1 MSTLE
6 ALEPFAG
13 TWEVSVTFPSAP
25 GPVGG
30 ATTEFEFMPGGL
42 FLVQR
47 WTVPVPEAPD
57 GIALI
62 GHDEGRGT
70 LLQHYFDTRGVARV
84 YEMGFSDGL
93 WTLERTTP
101 DFSDLNFWQR
111 FEGRF
116 SADGRVIEGAWQ
128 INHDRS
134 EPGWQHDFAM
144 TYTLSA

>member
-1 MSTLE
+1 MS
-6 ALEPFAG
+6 ALDYLRPLVG
-13 TWEVSVTFPSAP
+13 SWDVSVTFPGA
-25 GPVGG
+25 GPMGG
-30 ATTEFEFMPGGL
+30 ATTEFEFMDGGL

-84 YEMGFSDGL
+84 YEMGFDGGV

-111 FEGRF
+111 FEGTL
-116 SADGRVIEGAWQ
+116 SEDGQAIEGAWQ
-128 INHDRS
+128 ICHD
-134 EPGWQHDFAM
+134 EATWGHDFGM
-144 TYTLSA
+144 TYTRRT